1 MSTNKQAFSD
11 LRKHE
16 RVEVSRPITATDRH
30 TGNVIGQ
37 LVNFSDSGIML
48 MSSKPV
54 AADCV
59 RQLSLSVDSGKGQE
73 EPIHLGVESLWSHA
87 SDDNSCHWTGFII
100 IDISEQNLERL
111 HALIS

>member
-48 MSSKPV
+48 MSSNPV

-59 RQLSLSVDSGKGQE
+59 LQLSLSVDSGTGQE